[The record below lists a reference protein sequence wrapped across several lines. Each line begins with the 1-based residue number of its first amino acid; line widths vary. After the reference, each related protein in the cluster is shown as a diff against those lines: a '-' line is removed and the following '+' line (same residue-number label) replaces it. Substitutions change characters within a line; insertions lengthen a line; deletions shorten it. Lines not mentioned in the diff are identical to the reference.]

1 MHESATANL
10 LHPGQYSKEKSFTLN
25 HFTII
30 YKQLNRGN
38 KQQEVFIK

>member
-1 MHESATANL
+1 MHESATAHL
-10 LHPGQYSKEKSFTLN
+10 LHPGLYSKEKSFIFN

-30 YKQLNRGN
+30 YKQLNRVN